1 MEEIAAMKYLKD
13 EELCFRKLSG
23 GFLSLTIG
31 EKTYPRVMVQRAFP
45 LSEPTRYLS
54 VREIREDREPG
65 EEIGLIADLSELS
78 EEKQRLLCE
87 ELAMR
92 YFTPDILKIHKL
104 KDERGF
110 LYLEADTTAGARKI
124 TAHNNSGSFI
134 RLSKTRILIIDVD
147 GNRYHIPDI
156 RALDKKSIRN
166 LEVVV

>member
-1 MEEIAAMKYLKD
+1 MEEIAAMKYLQD

-65 EEIGLIADLSELS
+65 EEIGVIADLSELS

-104 KDERGF
+104 KEERGF
-110 LYLEADTTAGARKI
+110 LYLETDTTAGARKI